1 MKAVGRSIYRTFTL
15 SPIYAG
21 IVIAFINVISYI
33 YVGKPFTIYT
43 GFYHTGASIYSA
55 IGLHSLYAK
64 LPMNPMYDVTAI
76 GDLGLLIGAM
86 FAAGIFNEFRV
97 RRATHWSDYLESI
110 FGGVLM
116 AIGVALSYGCNWGG
130 FYSAITALS
139 MHGFA
144 MLIGLI
150 IGGYI
155 GQRYL
160 YWKSEKLAE
169 KMVLNMDI
177 QKGIN
182 YGYRSHRY
190 DKYIP
195 ITISLA
201 IAIAIISYH
210 LTNGSKLL
218 AGYLFIGFAIGF
230 IMQRAGFCFATA
242 FRDIIRGPEQR
253 RARDIHLGIAI
264 SLFLATTTIAILK
277 YKNVIDPMSYVSPVS
292 IYNVIG
298 GILFAIGFVMVG
310 GCASGIL
317 WRLGEGHLRVVPGL
331 ITTIMV
337 YPIAARYIQPISI
350 GPKISLVLLYG
361 YEYGLLLIYILL
373 TLYIL
378 FIVIMGRT
386 K

>member
-1 MKAVGRSIYRTFTL
+1 MKTPERFTYRTYTI

-21 IVIAFINVISYI
+21 IVIAFINIISYI
-33 YVGKPFTIYT
+33 YAGKPFTIYT

-55 IGLHSLYAK
+55 IGLHNLYAK
-64 LPMNPMYDVTAI
+64 PPINPIYDVTAI
-76 GDLGLLIGAM
+76 GDIGLLIGAM
-86 FAAGIFNEFRV
+86 FAAGIFNEFRI
-97 RRATHWSDYLESI
+97 RRAMHWSDYLESV
-110 FGGVLM
+110 FGGILM

-144 MLIGLI
+144 MFIGLI

-160 YWKSEKLAE
+160 HWKSEKIAE
-169 KMVLNMDI
+169 KMILNIDI
-177 QKGIN
+177 QKNIN
-182 YGYRSHRY
+182 YGHHSHRY
-190 DKYIP
+190 YKYIP
-195 ITISLA
+195 IAISLA
-201 IAIAIISYH
+201 IAIAITSYH
-210 LTNGSKLL
+210 LTNGSQLL

-242 FRDIIRGPEQR
+242 FRDIIRGPEQK

-264 SLFLATTTIAILK
+264 SLFLATTTTAILK
-277 YKNVIDPMSYVSPVS
+277 YKGIIDPMSYVSPVS
-292 IYNVIG
+292 IYNIIG

-317 WRLGEGHLRVVPGL
+317 WRLGEGHLRVIPGL

-350 GPKISLVLLYG
+350 GPKISPVLLYG
-361 YEYGLLLIYILL
+361 YEYGILLIYILL

-378 FIVIMGRT
+378 FIVIVSRT